1 MKYIY
6 MIAIEDGKHY
16 EGPEF
21 YAEAYFDT
29 EDPDLIEK
37 VKNHLTKEMS
47 YKGSLE
53 ILKNISKDNF
63 ENIIINLRNDYYA
76 DIIVLK

>member
-1 MKYIY
+1 
-6 MIAIEDGKHY
+6 MIAIEDNKHY

-29 EDPDLIEK
+29 EDLDVIEK
-37 VKNHLTKEMS
+37 IKNHLIKEMS

>member
-6 MIAIEDGKHY
+6 MIAIEDNKHY

-29 EDPDLIEK
+29 EDPDVIEK
-37 VKNHLTKEMS
+37 IKNHLIKEMS
-47 YKGSLE
+47 YRGSLE
-53 ILKNISKDNF
+53 SLKDISRSTF